1 MKAYTFALGIIFAAF
16 LSSCNPNNSK
26 QAHNE
31 NVNAE
36 KRAVDSIYVKYETSI
51 INNSNFQLV
60 ITDPKMEVQEIK
72 PDTNFIAYS
81 YTGQSSFERFDIPF
95 GTLFPIQTG
104 DSIIVEVKDG
114 YPHLQVAN
122 SSFNDQEIN
131 FGTELL
137 KRRTPIFEAVAITD
151 SASLEKYIK
160 QSNHYIDSSY
170 KVGAVSGQF
179 ENWIKKEMEYAQLY
193 AQQNKKIFNGTRN
206 ISSNINIDENL
217 NLSKYRSFVYR
228 IMANELKED
237 LSISSV
243 LNSANTLFT
252 GKTKDYV
259 LYSFA
264 KESLANMDATKA
276 NQALK
281 ELKGKFNDS
290 TYYSLL
296 TDRFEPTFKD
306 SVKQSN
312 VLINQKG
319 DKFTLNDILSQHK
332 GKKVYVDFWASWCA
346 PCRAEM
352 PSSKKLEKSFPN
364 VVFLYLSLDKVQ
376 KDWLEAMKFEGLK
389 ESNSFLFANIE
400 TDDFLA
406 EHKVNMI
413 PRYMIFDK
421 EGVLINKDA
430 PRPSNQKIAGLLK
443 D

>member
-1 MKAYTFALGIIFAAF
+1 MRRYTFALGIIIGAF
-16 LSSCNPNNSK
+16 LLSCNPNNSK
-26 QAHNE
+26 QVNNE
-31 NVNAE
+31 NVNTE
-36 KRAVDSIYVKYETSI
+36 KSSVDSIYVKYEPTI
-51 INNSNFQLV
+51 INSANFQLV
-60 ITDPKMEVQEIK
+60 ITDPKMELQEIR
-72 PDTNFIAYS
+72 PDTNFTAYS

-95 GTLFPIQTG
+95 GTLFPIQSG
-104 DSIIVEVKDG
+104 DSIIISMKDG
-114 YPHLQVAN
+114 YPHLEVTN
-122 SSFNDQEIN
+122 STFNHLEIN

-137 KRRTPIFEAVAITD
+137 KRKTPIFEAIAIAD
-151 SASLEKYIK
+151 STTLEKYIK

-193 AQQNKKIFNGTRN
+193 AQQNKKFFKGTRD
-206 ISSNINIDENL
+206 ISSHINIDENL

-228 IMANELKED
+228 IMANDLKED
-237 LSISSV
+237 LTIPSI

-259 LYSFA
+259 LYRFA
-264 KESLANMDATKA
+264 KESLSLMESAKA
-276 NQALK
+276 NQSLK
-281 ELKGKFNDS
+281 DLKGKFNDS

-296 TDRFEPTFKD
+296 VDRFEPTFKD
-306 SVKQSN
+306 ASAREN
-312 VLINQKG
+312 ILINQKG
-319 DKFTLNDILSQHK
+319 DKFTLNDILAKHK

-376 KDWLEAMKFEGLK
+376 KDWLEAMQFEGLK

-400 TDDFLA
+400 TDDFLI
-406 EHKVNMI
+406 EHEVNMI

-421 EGVLINKDA
+421 NGALINKDA
-430 PRPSNQKIAGLLK
+430 PRPSDEKIAGLLK
-443 D
+443 E